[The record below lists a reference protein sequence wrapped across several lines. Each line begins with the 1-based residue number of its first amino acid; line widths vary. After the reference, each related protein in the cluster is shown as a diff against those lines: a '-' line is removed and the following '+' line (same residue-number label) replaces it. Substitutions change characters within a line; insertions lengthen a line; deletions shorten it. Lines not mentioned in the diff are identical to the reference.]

1 MRNIRIEKAN
11 LRRFF
16 THIYS
21 AKIAAKLITLFD
33 FSMPVDYK
41 IFYKQLQEQ
50 VVCQHKLD
58 VDMVELAKKFAFT
71 IFDMNSDG
79 SVD

>member
-1 MRNIRIEKAN
+1 
-11 LRRFF
+11 
-16 THIYS
+16 
-21 AKIAAKLITLFD
+21 
-33 FSMPVDYK
+33 MPVDYK

-71 IFDMNSDG
+71 IYDMNSDG
-79 SVD
+79 SVDQADLFSLFRDVSNETLL